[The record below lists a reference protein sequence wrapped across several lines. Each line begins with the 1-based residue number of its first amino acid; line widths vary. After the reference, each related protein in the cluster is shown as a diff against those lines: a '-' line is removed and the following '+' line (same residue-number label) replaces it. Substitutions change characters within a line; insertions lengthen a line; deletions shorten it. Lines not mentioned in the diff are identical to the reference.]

1 MLAIIPIP
9 AFTDNYIRI
18 LSAHRNCHRA
28 QRDRGRLAVPASI
41 AGERAAEVFVRARE
55 PARFA
60 AAEVRAARSLAR
72 AASAF
77 AAWRELT
84 NKL

>member
-1 MLAIIPIP
+1 MPAIIPIP

-18 LSAHRNCHRA
+18 LRANQNSHRA
-28 QRDRGRLAVPASI
+28 QHDCGRWTVPAAI
-41 AGERAAEVFVRARE
+41 AGEGAAEVFVRAGE

-84 NKL
+84 NKP